1 MVRQAD
7 RLPAA
12 VCVELGMHCLRMDVE
27 ALAPVALRLA
37 TAPARPSVRPHPF
50 VFGSSFSGPRR
61 WLSQSVSP
69 HSTCGDFRCQGQRSV
84 IALAAEFTDRHP
96 EWRVP
101 CCVGQMWRGS
111 MSRR

>member
-37 TAPARPSVRPHPF
+37 TAPARPSVRIRL
-50 VFGSSFSGPRR
+50 FSGAVFPVRAGG
-61 WLSQSVSP
+61 SVSP
-69 HSTCGDFRCQGQRSV
+69 
-84 IALAAEFTDRHP
+84 LAPIR
-96 EWRVP
+96 RV
-101 CCVGQMWRGS
+101 VMFAARVS
-111 MSRR
+111 EV